1 MQQYILNW
9 FPFLP
14 IRVYAVWQPAYERDT
29 LDAAIQSA
37 QDLFRDGRVRH
48 IWDGDNALATWYT
61 RKGPL
66 ESTAVFIWD
75 AYYLYA
81 SEAKWK
87 DEPSHLIDAG
97 HPVINEMDQLV
108 SMITSLSTDR

>member
-1 MQQYILNW
+1 MQQSILARY
-9 FPFLP
+9 PARSL
-14 IRVYAVWQPAYERDT
+14 RVYAVWQSAYERDT
-29 LDAAIQSA
+29 LDATRQSA
-37 QDLFRDGRVRH
+37 QDLLRDGRVRH

>member
-1 MQQYILNW
+1 MQKSILNR
-9 FPFLP
+9 FSSLP
-14 IRVYAVWQPAYERDT
+14 IRLYAVWQSAYERDT
-29 LDAAIQSA
+29 LDAARKSA
-37 QDLFRDGRVRH
+37 QDLFRDDRVRH

-87 DEPSHLIDAG
+87 DKPSHLIDAW

-108 SMITSLSTDR
+108 SMVTSLSTDR